1 MSKRK
6 ISYAGKIN
14 MGTQDKIN
22 LKTNNGKTGYKITK
36 FQVISTT
43 PGATASVEYVAKI
56 FNKDQTGSIG
66 AVVDFTDSN
75 LLACAFYQVR
85 SDASVANAETIIF
98 DNKEF
103 NQDIFITIED
113 AEGGTVPCNYYLEL
127 ETMALSDA
135 ETTMLTLQSL
145 RTVSSNV

>member
-43 PGATASVEYVAKI
+43 PGATASVEYVGKI
-56 FNKDQTGSIG
+56 FNKDQTGSISAG
-66 AVVDFTDSN
+66 VDFTDSN

>member
-1 MSKRK
+1 MSKRR
-6 ISYAGKIN
+6 ISYTGKID

-22 LKTNNGKTGYKITK
+22 LKTNNGKVGYKITK

-43 PGATASVEYVAKI
+43 PGATASVEFVAKI
-56 FNKDQTGSIG
+56 FNKDQTGSIN
-66 AVVDFTDSN
+66 ATVDFTNTN

-85 SDASVANAETIIF
+85 SDASVAGAETIIF
-98 DNKEF
+98 DNTEF
-103 NQDIFITIED
+103 NQNIFVTIAD

-135 ETTMLTLQSL
+135 EATQLTLKNIKTIIAQ
-145 RTVSSNV
+145 

>member
-43 PGATASVEYVAKI
+43 PGATASVEYV
-56 FNKDQTGSIG
+56 G
-66 AVVDFTDSN
+66 
-75 LLACAFYQVR
+75 
-85 SDASVANAETIIF
+85 
-98 DNKEF
+98 
-103 NQDIFITIED
+103 
-113 AEGGTVPCNYYLEL
+113 
-127 ETMALSDA
+127 
-135 ETTMLTLQSL
+135 
-145 RTVSSNV
+145 